1 MRMLGD
7 DQNTD
12 IGLPSALNGRPKGA
26 KEASDGTPK
35 ETGTASHDER
45 ERTTRVG
52 TAHGHRILDQT
63 RLQPDADHTYIV
75 RDGSPNHRPQAPT
88 LGVFSTLTEFSVAH
102 QSLPASKPAVV
113 ESRPR
118 PRAAT
123 LQPDGS
129 ALTLTHHRP
138 PYTFAGL
145 QLLLGYAWLL
155 AGVDKLLLG
164 NFPAQL
170 AQTLTGTLHGGA
182 LPGLFADFLRAIVL
196 PNGPFFG
203 LLVEY
208 GETLAGLGL
217 IAAGLAILFAPP
229 LERRVA
235 LPAAQWIG
243 RMRRLLIVLGALA
256 AVGTVLLGTTY
267 YLLDG
272 APFQGFM
279 PSIAFDGALDPGLQ
293 LALGSLVLLAAG
305 SVNYRSRRRRA
316 QGGQQAKVRRLA
328 AMRLEPEWWM
338 RVITRLRTAARMYGA
353 APERRQER
361 SSPKVTSRT

>member
-1 MRMLGD
+1 MSG
-7 DQNTD
+7 
-12 IGLPSALNGRPKGA
+12 G
-26 KEASDGTPK
+26 
-35 ETGTASHDER
+35 
-45 ERTTRVG
+45 
-52 TAHGHRILDQT
+52 
-63 RLQPDADHTYIV
+63 
-75 RDGSPNHRPQAPT
+75 PQAWPQRCSHAT
-88 LGVFSTLTEFSVAH
+88 
-102 QSLPASKPAVV
+102 
-113 ESRPR
+113 PR
-118 PRAAT
+118 SPR
-123 LQPDGS
+123 
-129 ALTLTHHRP
+129 THHRP
-138 PYTFAGL
+138 PFAFAGL

-170 AQTLTGTLHGGA
+170 AQTLTGTLHGNA
-182 LPGLFADFLRAIVL
+182 LPGFFADFLRAIVL

-203 LLVEY
+203 LLAEF

-243 RMRRLLIVLGALA
+243 RTRRVLIVLGTLA
-256 AVGTVLLGTTY
+256 AVGTVLLGITY

-305 SVNYRSRRRRA
+305 SVSYWSRSHKARRW
-316 QGGQQAKVRRLA
+316 QQVTVRRLA
-328 AMRLEPEWWM
+328 AMRLEPEQWM
-338 RVITRLRTAARMYGA
+338 RVITRLRTAARIGGA
-353 APERRQER
+353 APKPRRER
-361 SSPKVTSRT
+361 SSLKVTSRT

>member
-1 MRMLGD
+1 MRMSRD

-12 IGLPSALNGRPKGA
+12 VGLPSALKRRPK
-26 KEASDGTPK
+26 EARDGTPK
-35 ETGTASHDER
+35 ETGTTSHDER
-45 ERTTRVG
+45 GRTMPLG
-52 TAHGHRILDQT
+52 TAHGHRILDWT
-63 RLQPDADHTYIV
+63 GLQPDADHTYIV
-75 RDGSPNHRPQAPT
+75 RHGSPYYRPQTPT
-88 LGVFSTLTEFSVAH
+88 LGDFSTLTDFSAAH
-102 QSLPASKPAVV
+102 QSFPASKPAVV
-113 ESRPR
+113 ERRPAGV
-118 PRAAT
+118 AAT

-129 ALTLTHHRP
+129 ALSLTHHRP
-138 PYTFAGL
+138 PFAFVGL

-170 AQTLTGTLHGGA
+170 AQTLTGTLHGDA
-182 LPGLFADFLRAIVL
+182 LPGFFADFLRAIVL

-235 LPAAQWIG
+235 LPAAQWIR

-256 AVGTVLLGTTY
+256 AVGTVLLGITY

-293 LALGSLVLLAAG
+293 LALGSLVLLVAG
-305 SVNYRSRRRRA
+305 SVSYRSSSHGARL
-316 QGGQQAKVRRLA
+316 GQQAIVRRLA
-328 AMRLEPEWWM
+328 AMRLEPEQWM
-338 RVITRLRTAARMYGA
+338 GVITRLRTAARIGGA
-353 APERRQER
+353 APEPRQER
-361 SSPKVTSRT
+361 PSPKVTSHT